1 MNFNN
6 GPSTIDY
13 ALCNNKSYEL
23 ISDFIVLPMNELSD
37 HSKIVTCY
45 KEGLVIKNGEERDHY
60 KWRGRGNLYKWDD
73 KSEAIFHNKLRY
85 SLKEIE
91 EINQRM
97 NAGLIHSTGEL
108 IQQLYINTAKDTLKE
123 K

>member
-1 MNFNN
+1 MEV
-6 GPSTIDY
+6 GLAI
-13 ALCNNKSYEL
+13 
-23 ISDFIVLPMNELSD
+23 IVLPMNELSD
-37 HSKIVTCY
+37 HSKIVTFY
-45 KEGLVIKNGEERDHY
+45 KEGLIVKNGEEKDLY
-60 KWRGRGNLYKWDD
+60 KWRGRGNLYKWDN
-73 KSEAIFHNKLRY
+73 KREAIFYNKLRY

-91 EINQRM
+91 EINQRI